1 MPRGNGTGP
10 AGMGPMTGSAAG
22 FCAGFTTPRF
32 ANPASGRSQ
41 GCGRGNGG
49 GLGRGRRMGGVGRG
63 FRNQFL
69 ATDLPRAICPG
80 AESAPALDEKQ
91 ILTNQAKSLQAQV
104 EEIQKRLKALD
115 GE

>member
-10 AGMGPMTGSAAG
+10 AGMGPMTGRAAG
-22 FCAGFTTPRF
+22 FCAGFTTPGF
-32 ANPASGRSQ
+32 ANPASGRGQ

-49 GLGRGRRMGGVGRG
+49 GLGRGRGMGGFGRG

-69 ATDLPRAICPG
+69 ATGLPGRVRPG
-80 AESAPALDEKQ
+80 AESAPDRDEKQ
-91 ILTNQAKSLQAQV
+91 ILTNQAKALQAQV
-104 EEIQKRLKALD
+104 EEVQKRLKALD